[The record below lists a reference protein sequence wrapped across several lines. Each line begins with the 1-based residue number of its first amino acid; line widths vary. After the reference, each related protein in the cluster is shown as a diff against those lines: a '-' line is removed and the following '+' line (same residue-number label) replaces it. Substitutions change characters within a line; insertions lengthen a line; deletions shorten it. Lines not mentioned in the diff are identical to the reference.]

1 METAPAFV
9 TCIAVVGVVLL
20 MLLFVWHYLGPTTSA
35 WMRANREEKIGLS
48 KNKLFSPNGYLV
60 RLVIWKSQV
69 AGIQSGNNFLSLI
82 SDSLGIGNPVGLIG

>member
-1 METAPAFV
+1 METAQAFV

-35 WMRANREEKIGLS
+35 WVRANREEKIGLS

-60 RLVIWKSQV
+60 RLVNSKRER
-69 AGIQSGNNFLSLI
+69 GGKT
-82 SDSLGIGNPVGLIG
+82 